1 MQEIIKV
8 KNLSKVF
15 NKPIRGNGLKGMI
28 KTLFSNKKIK
38 FTAVNNI
45 SFTINQG
52 EMVAY
57 IGANGAGKSTTIK
70 MMTGI
75 LTPTSSEK
83 SFTKYWCSFWSK
95 NATMVGSSS
104 ARNFLIIKRYI

>member
-45 SFTINQG
+45 SFTINQ
-52 EMVAY
+52 E
-57 IGANGAGKSTTIK
+57 KWSH
-70 MMTGI
+70 I
-75 LTPTSSEK
+75 LVLMALE
-83 SFTKYWCSFWSK
+83 
-95 NATMVGSSS
+95 NQQQ
-104 ARNFLIIKRYI
+104 

>member
-45 SFTINQG
+45 
-52 EMVAY
+52 Y
-57 IGANGAGKSTTIK
+57 DKPRRNGRI
-70 MMTGI
+70 
-75 LTPTSSEK
+75 
-83 SFTKYWCSFWSK
+83 YWC
-95 NATMVGSSS
+95 
-104 ARNFLIIKRYI
+104 